1 VAAKREC
8 WEEAHVKIELK
19 GVLRVEHNVSGED
32 ARMRVIF
39 YAEPIDD
46 KQVPKS
52 VPDKESLEARWVTV
66 QEFQALWDIR
76 GDELIYWGAYLN

>member
-1 VAAKREC
+1 
-8 WEEAHVKIELK
+8 
-19 GVLRVEHNVSGED
+19 
-32 ARMRVIF
+32 MRVIF

-66 QEFQALWDIR
+66 QEF
-76 GDELIYWGAYLN
+76 